1 MLLRQRASLN
11 REGHA
16 RLSAHHQ
23 TCLCSRTQIARA
35 LSCAVRAGAGFSVQA
50 LTTGEGALG
59 SLAKFA
65 SNFAPELLQEAEEA
79 LGVV

>member
-1 MLLRQRASLN
+1 MPMLA
-11 REGHA
+11 
-16 RLSAHHQ
+16 HQ
-23 TCLCSRTQIARA
+23 TTYPNHNPA
-35 LSCAVRAGAGFSVQA
+35 LTCAVWARVGFSVQA

>member
-1 MLLRQRASLN
+1 MGDRLPTIRHAYARSPRLRV
-11 REGHA
+11 
-16 RLSAHHQ
+16 LS
-23 TCLCSRTQIARA
+23 R
-35 LSCAVRAGAGFSVQA
+35 AVRAGAGFSVQA

-65 SNFAPELLQEAEEA
+65 SNFAPELVQEAEEA